1 MVFKYKLKR
10 ILRGALSI
18 QTLMRLS
25 IFLILFLLVFSGF
38 AQVTTNPELPTDN
51 KPVTITFDATQGTA
65 GLKDFTGDIYA
76 HTGVI
81 TDKSTSSS
89 DWRYVIADWNVNV
102 AKAKL
107 TRVSANIYTLEITPD
122 IRSFYGVPSG
132 ETIRQ
137 MAFVFRNSDGSK
149 TGKATESKDIFATVY
164 AEGLNVSIS
173 SPARI
178 NVFEKNE
185 SFVFSASSSSTADL
199 KIFQNNQEIGSQS
212 GTTISKTITIPNAGS
227 YWLKIKAMQNT
238 TVKLDSVYVCIREA
252 TPSEIRPTGLPAGIN
267 YTDDQSAT
275 LVVYAPNK
283 NNIFV
288 TGDFNDWLPD
298 NLYQMK
304 KDGDYFWLKVGNLVP
319 KKEYIFQYLIDGKIK
334 IADPYTDKVS
344 DPDDKYISS
353 TTYPSLIAYP
363 DGKASDR
370 ASVLQTA
377 QTPYT
382 WTTTTYSIPQVSK
395 LSIYELLIRD
405 FTTDK
410 TYKAVQAKLDY
421 LKRLGVNTIEFMPF
435 SEFEGNSSWGYN
447 PNFYFAPDKAYGTKN
462 DLKALIDECHK
473 QGFIVIQDM
482 VLNHSYNSSPLA
494 KMYWNDALGRPAA
507 DNPWYNQTSPNTTYS
522 WGNDFNHESQATKDF
537 VDRVTKYW
545 MQEYKVDGF
554 RFDFTKGFTNTSGDG
569 GGYDA
574 SRIAILKRMA
584 DKIWEVNPKAIVI
597 LEHFAANT
605 EEQELAS
612 YGNGMLVWGNANS
625 AFSEA
630 AMGYNESN
638 KSDFNWASYQ
648 KRGFSKPGLVAY
660 MESHDEER
668 QMYNTVTNG
677 NSLGV
682 YNTKNIDT
690 ALSRSQ
696 LATTFFLSLAGP
708 KMIWQFG
715 ELGYD
720 VSINQGG
727 RVGEKPVLWNYLDD
741 PKRLELFN
749 VYAAMLRLRSQFD
762 VFTSGQETLSVNGD
776 LKKIQLHLNDHNI
789 TLLGNF
795 GLINQTLVPGFQHT
809 GTWYEFFSGNELSVT
824 DLNSN
829 LILNAGQFALYSDKK
844 LPEFNG
850 STTASQV
857 KLNNSDIRIFPNP
870 VSDWLYLESPEL
882 IQQIELISADGN
894 ILRRYQPKTTS
905 CSLKLKDLKPGLF
918 IVRIKTPT
926 QIINWKIIKN

>member
-1 MVFKYKLKR
+1 
-10 ILRGALSI
+10 
-18 QTLMRLS
+18 MRLS
-25 IFLILFLLVFSGF
+25 IFPILFLLVFSGF
-38 AQVTTNPELPTDN
+38 AQITTNPALPTDN

-76 HTGVI
+76 HAGVI

-149 TGKATESKDIFATVY
+149 TGKATGSKDIFATVY

-173 SPARI
+173 SPAKI

-227 YWLKIKAMQNT
+227 YWLKIKATQNT

-252 TPSEIRPTGLPAGIN
+252 TPSEIRPAGLPTGIN
-267 YTDDQSAT
+267 YTDDQSST
-275 LVVYAPNK
+275 LIVYAPNK

-288 TGDFNDWLPD
+288 TGDFNNWLPD

-377 QTPYT
+377 QTPFT
-382 WTTTTYSIPQVSK
+382 WNAPAYNIPQASK

-473 QGFIVIQDM
+473 QGFIVIQDI

-494 KMYWNDALGRPAA
+494 KMYWNDALGQPAA
-507 DNPWYNQTSPNTTYS
+507 DNPWYNQTSPNAVYS

-597 LEHFAANT
+597 LEHFAANA
-605 EEQELAS
+605 EEQELTS
-612 YGNGMLVWGNANS
+612 YGNGMLVWGNANP

-630 AMGYNESN
+630 AMGYNESS
-638 KSDFNWASYQ
+638 KSDFSGASYQ
-648 KRGFSKPGLVAY
+648 KRGFQKPGLVAY

-668 QMYNTVTNG
+668 QMYNTITNG
-677 NSLGV
+677 NSLGA
-682 YNTKNIDT
+682 YNTKNLTT

-696 LATTFFLSLAGP
+696 LATAFFLSLAGP

-720 VSINQGG
+720 ISIKTCEDGSLNVDC
-727 RVGEKPVLWNYLDD
+727 RTSPKPLHEEYLQNGD
-741 PKRLELFN
+741 RLKLFN
-749 VYAAMLRLRSQFD
+749 VYSAMLRLREQFD
-762 VFTSGQETLSVNGD
+762 VFTSGSESLSLNEIV
-776 LKKIQLHLNDHNI
+776 KRIQLNLGDHNI

-795 GLINQTLVPGFQHT
+795 GMFEQSAIPNFQHT
-809 GTWYEFFSGNELSVT
+809 GTWYEFFTGDELAV
-824 DLNSN
+824 SN
-829 LILNAGQFALYSDKK
+829 VSSTIQLKAGEFRLYSDQK
-844 LPEFNG
+844 LPAFKDLA
-850 STTASQV
+850 TVASRNLSNSS
-857 KLNNSDIRIFPNP
+857 LNIYPNP
-870 VSDWLYLESPEL
+870 VTENLTIEAAEM
-882 IQQIELISADGN
+882 IRNIELYSFDGKIVLQSAPN
-894 ILRRYQPKTTS
+894 TNNLTMR
-905 CSLKLKDLKPGLF
+905 LNELKPGMYFLRVKTTTQLF
-918 IVRIKTPT
+918 TKKVVKA
-926 QIINWKIIKN
+926 QF